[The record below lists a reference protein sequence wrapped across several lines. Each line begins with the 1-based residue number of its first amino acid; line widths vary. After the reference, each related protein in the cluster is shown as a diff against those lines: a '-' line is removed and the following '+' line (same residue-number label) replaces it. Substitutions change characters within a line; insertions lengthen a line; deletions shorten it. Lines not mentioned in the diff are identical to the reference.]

1 MTIRDGGD
9 PNRNLAS
16 MPSGEWARRFGASP
30 PKRMAAS
37 WSGSNADPTEY
48 KVAARCFAPNG
59 GGPSGRSHSAP
70 DPIHSPT
77 PPDSWGAIGRALWGG
92 GGYPGGGGK
101 GGVERDKKSGRK
113 NAKQESCV

>member
-59 GGPSGRSHSAP
+59 GLPSGRSHSAP

-77 PPDSWGAIGRALWGG
+77 PPDSWRAIGVALWIGG
-92 GGYPGGGGK
+92 CFRGVEGK
-101 GGVERDKKSGRK
+101 GGRKRHQKLDRK
-113 NAKQESCV
+113 NPIQGAL